1 MEGKQTGRTKCRLEG
16 PSKRVSSATDPQDA
30 VSLCADS
37 ALAPGG
43 GQAGTCVTVTTGT
56 EGETEAQG
64 REVIFLMS
72 YS

>member
-1 MEGKQTGRTKCRLEG
+1 MEGKQRGSTKCCLEG

-30 VSLCADS
+30 VSLCANS

-43 GQAGTCVTVTTGT
+43 GQVGTCVTVTTGT
-56 EGETEAQG
+56 GETEAQG
-64 REVIFLMS
+64 SEVIFLMS